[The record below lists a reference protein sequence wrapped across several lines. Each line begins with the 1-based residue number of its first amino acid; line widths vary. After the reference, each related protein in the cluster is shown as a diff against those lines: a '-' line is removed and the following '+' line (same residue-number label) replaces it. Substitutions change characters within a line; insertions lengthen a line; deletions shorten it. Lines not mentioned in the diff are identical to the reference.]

1 MRMEIIRTPKNLQP
15 SQYHPQPPKLVY
27 QRIQHDWDKTL
38 WCRCY
43 IIILILGPH
52 NQHIYCLVS
61 EVDLHEARCNH
72 FKREKPLL

>member
-1 MRMEIIRTPKNLQP
+1 MTGI
-15 SQYHPQPPKLVY
+15 KLYGVGV
-27 QRIQHDWDKTL
+27 TL
-38 WCRCY
+38 
-43 IIILILGPH
+43 LILGPH